1 MKQVLAIL
9 ITACAIAAFSSCSKS
24 SSAPANSA
32 KVMFF
37 NGCASGATA
46 ISVNAKVNG
55 ALVNGASNI
64 ALDANSGYQYVTAG
78 TADSFLFMISGL
90 TNLTGGSASIVANAS
105 YTAFA
110 GGFINAP
117 TFLLVS
123 DDLSAPTTG
132 YAKVRFV
139 NLSGDN
145 MAESCYIGTG
155 TAKLDSNL
163 TLNQASPFFQ
173 IPAVSGA
180 SVFMIPS
187 NPTLEATL
195 ANQNFAS
202 GKIYTV
208 VLTGTSSGS
217 GSSVLTLTV
226 LNNN

>member
-1 MKQVLAIL
+1 MKKILAIVV
-9 ITACAIAAFSSCSKS
+9 TAGSIAAFSSCSKS

-32 KVMFF
+32 KVLFF
-37 NGCASGATA
+37 NGCASGTSS

-64 ALDANSGYQYVTAG
+64 ALDANSNYQYVTAG
-78 TADSFLFMISGL
+78 AADSFSFVISGL
-90 TNLTGGSASIVANAS
+90 TYLTGGTGNVVANAS

-123 DDLSAPTTG
+123 DDLSAPTSG

-145 MAESCYIGTG
+145 MLESCYIGTG

-163 TLNQASPFFQ
+163 GLNAASPFYQ
-173 IPAVSGA
+173 VPATKGA
-180 SVFMIPS
+180 NVFMIPA
-187 NPTLEATL
+187 NPTLQATL
-195 ANQNFAS
+195 SDQNFSS
-202 GKIYTV
+202 GKIYTI
-208 VLTGTSSGS
+208 VLTGTSAGT
-217 GSSVLTLTV
+217 GSSALALTV